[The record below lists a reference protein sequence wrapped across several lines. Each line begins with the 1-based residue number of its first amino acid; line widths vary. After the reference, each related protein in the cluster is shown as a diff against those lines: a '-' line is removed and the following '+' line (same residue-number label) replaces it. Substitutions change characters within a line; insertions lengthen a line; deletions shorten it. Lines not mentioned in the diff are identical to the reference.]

1 MKKMFF
7 LVAVTVTLSISAFG
21 QINMDNLGRVGIGGA
36 PFAPNRL
43 TVRDQTSQIIGF
55 GTNSTLKWTMGNIS
69 GGANVFRFRDET
81 NTPAPINILDLS
93 RGGSY
98 LYTRLTINNDLYA
111 NNLYSTNNITAG
123 NTITAPNMNATTS
136 LSAPTLTTTVLNATT
151 LNATTSN
158 TTLSSATN
166 LNASNSVRVNSYG
179 IISRNWS
186 NQLVRDLNPNRPND
200 PNIGFLFENTLGAP
214 SGYYCDRD
222 YNVMY
227 CNSTFNKILSFYT
240 QLPVWSEKAYISR
253 NGIFFGQS
261 DEKRKENIEP
271 IKSALEKIKNLVG
284 VTYDFI
290 KSDEE
295 RMTNDSIIN
304 GLIPYAGKIEDF
316 RKNIENKDCGF
327 IAQEIETVI
336 PEVVET
342 SEDGSKFVNY
352 DGVIPFLVEALKE
365 QQAIIESLQVQIQEL
380 KGETLKSTLN
390 DPKIS
395 EAHKSILNQN
405 TPNPF
410 SQSTVIEYTIA
421 GNAKNAMICIYN
433 MNGNQ
438 LKCNPV
444 NPTGHGSIVIN
455 GSELSAGMY
464 IYSLIV
470 DGQLID
476 TKRMVLTN

>member
-21 QINMDNLGRVGIGGA
+21 QIIMDPAGRVGIGVPLGTTLI
-36 PFAPNRL
+36 NRL
-43 TVRDQTSQIIGF
+43 TIGDQTSQFIDF
-55 GTNSTLKWTMGNIS
+55 RTNTTMKWTIGSPTI
-69 GGANVFRFRDET
+69 GTV
-81 NTPAPINILDLS
+81 NTFKFCDATTIPSTNILDLS
-93 RGGSY
+93 RTGSY

-111 NNLYSTNNITAG
+111 NNLY
-123 NTITAPNMNATTS
+123 ATTS
-136 LSAPTLTTTVLNATT
+136 MSAPTLNTTVLNATT

-179 IISRNWS
+179 IISRNWR
-186 NQLVRDLNPNRPND
+186 NQLGRDLNPNRPVTD
-200 PNIGFLFENTLGAP
+200 LGFLFENVYGWP

-227 CNSTFNKILSFYT
+227 CRATFNKILSLYT
-240 QLPVWSEKAYISR
+240 DFPLWSEKVYINS

-261 DEKRKENIEP
+261 DMNRKENIEP
-271 IKSALEKIKNLVG
+271 IKSALEKIKNLNG

-290 KSDEE
+290 KTEEE
-295 RMTNDSIIN
+295 RMTNDSIFN
-304 GLIPYAGKIEDF
+304 GLIPYAGNIEDY
-316 RKNIENKDCGF
+316 RKNIEKKDCGF
-327 IAQEIETVI
+327 IAQEIETII

-352 DGVIPFLVEALKE
+352 DGVVPFLVEAMKE
-365 QQAIIESLQVQIQEL
+365 QQAIIESLQIQIQEL
-380 KGETLKSTLN
+380 KGGTLKSTLN
-390 DPKIS
+390 DPKIT
-395 EAHKSILNQN
+395 EAQKNTLYQN

-410 SQSTVIEYTIA
+410 SQNTVIEYAIA
-421 GNAKNAMICIYN
+421 GNAKDAKICIYN

-438 LKCNPV
+438 LKCIPV
-444 NPTGHGSIVIN
+444 NLAGHGNIVIN

-470 DGQLID
+470 DGHLID